1 MREKEVEQYLV
12 KKVKEIG
19 GKAFKFVSP
28 GNAGVPDR
36 MVCLPGGRIFF
47 VELKA
52 PGGKTTALQDLQ
64 IKKLY
69 DLGFNVMVTDNKE
82 TIDRLIEFW
91 NNEAV

>member
-1 MREKEVEQYLV
+1 MREKEIEQYLV

-52 PGGKTTALQDLQ
+52 PGCKTTALQDLQ

>member
-52 PGGKTTALQDLQ
+52 PGGKTTALQNLQ
-64 IKKLY
+64 INKLY
-69 DLGFNVMVTDNKE
+69 DLGFNVFVVDDKK
-82 TIDRLIEFW
+82 TIDGLMELW
-91 NNEAV
+91 TNEKI

>member
-1 MREKEVEQYLV
+1 MREKEIEQYLV

-91 NNEAV
+91 RC

>member
-64 IKKLY
+64 IKKLH
-69 DLGFNVMVTDNKE
+69 DLGCEVFVIDNRE
-82 TIDRLIEFW
+82 TINGLVTFW
-91 NNEAV
+91 QG

>member
-69 DLGFNVMVTDNKE
+69 NLGFNVMVTDNKE

-91 NNEAV
+91 NNEAI

>member
-1 MREKEVEQYLV
+1 MREKEVEKYLV

>member
-69 DLGFNVMVTDNKE
+69 DLGFNVLVTDNKE

-91 NNEAV
+91 NNEAI

>member
-19 GKAFKFVSP
+19 GKAFKFISP

-91 NNEAV
+91 RC

>member
-91 NNEAV
+91 RC

>member
-1 MREKEVEQYLV
+1 MREKEIEQYLV

-19 GKAFKFVSP
+19 GKAFKFTSP
-28 GNAGVPDR
+28 GNNGVPDR

-52 PGGKTTALQDLQ
+52 PGGKTRPDQNNQ
-64 IKKLY
+64 IKKLH
-69 DLGFNVMVTDNKE
+69 DLGCEVFVIDNKE
-82 TIDRLIEFW
+82 TINRLIEFW

>member
-91 NNEAV
+91 STDV

>member
-82 TIDRLIEFW
+82 TIDRLIAFW
-91 NNEAV
+91 GN

>member
-1 MREKEVEQYLV
+1 MREKEIEQYLV

>member
-1 MREKEVEQYLV
+1 MREKEIEQYLV

-19 GKAFKFVSP
+19 GKAFKFISP

-91 NNEAV
+91 RC

>member
-1 MREKEVEQYLV
+1 MREKEVEQYLA